1 MVSIVQDKREC
12 YICKLQATLELHHVF
27 FGTANR
33 KKSDEDGCVVWL
45 CHYHHTGSKNSVHF
59 NIKVD
64 REVKRKVE
72 VIWLNYYNKTV
83 EEFIKRYGRNYL

>member
-12 YICKLQATLELHHVF
+12 YICGLTATLELHHCF
-27 FGTANR
+27 FGVANR

-59 NIKVD
+59 NIKID
-64 REVKRKVE
+64 RELKRQVE
-72 VIWLNYYNKTV
+72 EVWLKHYDKTV
-83 EEFIKRYGRNYL
+83 EDFIKRYGRSYL

>member
-1 MVSIVQDKREC
+1 M
-12 YICKLQATLELHHVF
+12 CKLQVTLELHHVF

-64 REVKRKVE
+64 REVKREVE

-83 EEFIKRYGRNYL
+83 EDFIKRYGRNYL